1 MNPKITSLE
10 VQQFIKQNTHTD
22 LNKLVLKGSPFKG
35 VSIQEIAQQIQ
46 GRQKCIKKLPL
57 WYGTKNTVFP
67 KKINLEQSS
76 SEITAHYKSELI
88 KGESLID
95 LTGGFGVD
103 CLYFSKKINHVTHCE
118 LNTEL
123 SNIARYNCQKFKVKN
138 IEFHTINSFDYL
150 QEKQIKFDWIYID
163 PSRRNEHKEKVFLL
177 KDCIPNVPKNIEFLF
192 QYSNHILVKTSPMLD
207 ITKSMEELK
216 FVKEIHVIAVENEV
230 KELLFILKKN
240 HLGNTNI
247 KTYNHQK
254 KEKQHF
260 NFEYGVSSSVKYSEP
275 QKYLYEPNAAI
286 LKSGAFKQIAAQL
299 KIDKLHKNAHLYTS
313 KKLRN
318 DFPGR
323 TFRINQIL
331 NYDKKKILNML
342 PNAKANISTRNFPE
356 TVAQIRKKTK
366 IKEGGQIY
374 LFFTTDCSDK
384 KIVLLCSKEH

>member
-1 MNPKITSLE
+1 VNPKITSTK
-10 VQQFIKQNTHTD
+10 VQQFIEQNTHTN
-22 LNKLVLKGSPFKG
+22 LNKLILKGSPFEG

-76 SEITAHYKSELI
+76 SEITAHYKSDLVT
-88 KGESLID
+88 GESLID

-103 CLYFSKKINHVTHCE
+103 CLYFSKKIKSVTYCE

-123 SNIARYNCQKFKVKN
+123 SNIAHYNSQKFKVKN
-138 IEFHTINSFDYL
+138 IEFQIINSFDYL
-150 QEKQIKFDWIYID
+150 QRNQLRFDWIYID

-177 KDCIPNVPKNIEFLF
+177 KDCIPNVPENIEFLF
-192 QYSNHILVKTSPMLD
+192 QYSNHILIKSSPMLD

-216 FVKEIHVIAVENEV
+216 FVKEIHVVSVENEV
-230 KELLFILKKN
+230 KELLFILQKN
-240 HLGNTNI
+240 HIGNTAI
-247 KTYNHQK
+247 KTCNYQK
-254 KEKQHF
+254 KEKQLF
-260 NFEYGVSSSVKYSEP
+260 NFEYGTHPSIRYSNP

-286 LKSGAFKQIAAQL
+286 LKSGAFNQVAEQL
-299 KIDKLHKNAHLYTS
+299 KINKLHKNSHLYTS
-313 KKLRN
+313 EKLRSN
-318 DFPGR
+318 FPGR
-323 TFRINQIL
+323 AFIINQIL
-331 NYDKKKILNML
+331 TYDKKKLLNML
-342 PNAKANISTRNFPE
+342 PETKANISTRNFPE

-384 KIVLLCSKEH
+384 KIVLVCSKEN